1 MMNKMITASNFVF
14 ILMLILLLLNGC
26 ATKPYGSF
34 IQNPSLATSK
44 AMADEV
50 TAQIV
55 HLYPAA
61 NTQFNL
67 RHTVNDPFGH
77 ALIENL
83 RLEGFA
89 VQERI
94 NSDNSLFVSKI
105 LMGGSL
111 PDIAIN
117 HEEDG
122 ASQPTGLA
130 LSYIIDQSGDL
141 YHVNIT
147 IDDTRL
153 SRAFVAQAD
162 SVQPAGLWVR
172 KE

>member
-1 MMNKMITASNFVF
+1 MHKMISTSNPAF
-14 ILMLILLLLNGC
+14 ILMVVLLLLNGC
-26 ATKPYGSF
+26 ATQPYGNF
-34 IQNPSLATSK
+34 IQNPLLATSK
-44 AMADEV
+44 AMADDV
-50 TAQIV
+50 AAQLMR
-55 HLYPAA
+55 LYPAA

-67 RHTVNDPFGH
+67 SHTVNDPFGH

-89 VQERI
+89 IQERI

-105 LMGGSL
+105 LMSDSL

-117 HEEDG
+117 HQEDG
-122 ASQPTGLA
+122 ASQSTGLA

-162 SVQPAGLWVR
+162 SVHPAGLWVR

>member
-1 MMNKMITASNFVF
+1 MRFNIV
-14 ILMLILLLLNGC
+14 ILALFLLLLLGGC
-26 ATKPYGSF
+26 AMQPYGNF
-34 IQNPSLATSK
+34 IQNPSLVTSK

-55 HLYPAA
+55 RLYPAA

-94 NSDNSLFVSKI
+94 NSDNSFFVSKI

-117 HEEDG
+117 HQEDG
-122 ASQPTGLA
+122 ASQPAGLA

-141 YHVNIT
+141 FHVNIT

>member
-1 MMNKMITASNFVF
+1 MQKMIFTSNPVF
-14 ILMLILLLLNGC
+14 IFMSVLFLLNGC
-26 ATKPYGSF
+26 ATQPYGNF
-34 IQNPSLATSK
+34 IQNPSLVTSK

-55 HLYPAA
+55 RLYPAA

-89 VQERI
+89 VQEKI

-105 LMGGSL
+105 LMGSSL
-111 PDIAIN
+111 PDIAID
-117 HEEDG
+117 HQEDG

-162 SVQPAGLWVR
+162 SVHPAGLWVR

>member
-1 MMNKMITASNFVF
+1 MRSNSL
-14 ILMLILLLLNGC
+14 IIILLLLLSGC
-26 ATKPYGSF
+26 ATQPYGSF
-34 IQNPSLATSK
+34 IQNPSTIYSK
-44 AMADEV
+44 VMADDV
-50 TAQIV
+50 TAQLMR
-55 HLYPAA
+55 LYPVA

-83 RLEGFA
+83 RIAGFA

-117 HEEDG
+117 HEADG
-122 ASQPTGLA
+122 VNQPAGLA

-162 SVQPAGLWVR
+162 SLHPAGLWVR

>member
-1 MMNKMITASNFVF
+1 MMNKMITASNSIF
-14 ILMLILLLLNGC
+14 IFTLVLLLLDGC
-26 ATKPYGSF
+26 ATQPYGNF
-34 IQNPSLATSK
+34 IQNPSIVTSK
-44 AMADEV
+44 VMADDA

-55 HLYPAA
+55 RLYPAA

-83 RLEGFA
+83 RVAGFA

-94 NSDNSLFVSKI
+94 NSDNSLFVSKN

-117 HEEDG
+117 HEADG

-147 IDDTRL
+147 IDDTRF

-162 SVQPAGLWVR
+162 SVHPAGLWVR

>member
-1 MMNKMITASNFVF
+1 
-14 ILMLILLLLNGC
+14 
-26 ATKPYGSF
+26 
-34 IQNPSLATSK
+34 
-44 AMADEV
+44 MADEV

-55 HLYPAA
+55 RLYAAA

-105 LMGGSL
+105 LTGDSI
-111 PDIAIN
+111 PNIAIN
-117 HEEDG
+117 HEADG
-122 ASQPTGLA
+122 ASQPAGLA

-141 YHVNIT
+141 YHVNIM
-147 IDDTRL
+147 INDMSL
-153 SRAFVAQAD
+153 SRAFLVQAD
-162 SVQPAGLWVR
+162 SFHPAGLWVR